1 MLQIHI
7 PADGA
12 WGAGGGGGGGG
23 GVAPC
28 KHISGYRVYTKL
40 RRTTAQDNKSR
51 KHSATTQI
59 QDRAGARAI
68 NYKVFDDRKKENT
81 IPVNADAVYTHRHNT
96 SHDIHREQC
105 PHT

>member
-12 WGAGGGGGGGG
+12 WGAGVGRGWGGG
-23 GVAPC
+23 APC
-28 KHISGYRVYTKL
+28 KHISGYHVYTKL
-40 RRTTAQDNKSR
+40 QRITAQDNKSR
-51 KHSATTQI
+51 KRSATMQI
-59 QDRAGARAI
+59 QDMAGARAI
-68 NYKVFDDRKKENT
+68 NYKVSDDRKKENT